1 LALAMLVVGGHNL
14 LMLDEPTN
22 NLDPQA
28 KEALLE
34 ALHTYT
40 GTLIVVSH
48 DTEFVEALT
57 PDRAVLMPDG
67 NSVYFDESL
76 LDLVALA

>member
-1 LALAMLVVGGHNL
+1 MLVVGRHNL
-14 LMLDEPTN
+14 LVLDEPTN

-34 ALHTYT
+34 ALRVYT

-48 DTEFVEALT
+48 DTEFVEALS

-67 NSVYFDESL
+67 DAVYFDESL
-76 LDLVALA
+76 LELVALA

>member
-1 LALAMLVVGGHNL
+1 MLL
-14 LMLDEPTN
+14 LDEPTN

-28 KEALLE
+28 KEALLG
-34 ALHTYT
+34 ALRAYS
-40 GTLIVVSH
+40 GTIVLVSH
-48 DTEFVEALT
+48 DTEFVAELG

-67 NSVYFDESL
+67 EAAFFDESL